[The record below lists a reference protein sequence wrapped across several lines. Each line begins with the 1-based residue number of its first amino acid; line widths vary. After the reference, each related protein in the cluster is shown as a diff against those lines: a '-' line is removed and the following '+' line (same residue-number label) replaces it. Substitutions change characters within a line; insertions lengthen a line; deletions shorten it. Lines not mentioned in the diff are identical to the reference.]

1 MNDEKEKKF
10 GTFGVSESTP
20 EKWKEAPCRSLHGA
34 IAIFATLKMRGQKDQ
49 QKPCRRVLCPSLWSE
64 GGKGRSA
71 LCAGVFSHP
80 VCYNRRDESRRKVG
94 NPMTLTELW
103 DETAENVTEK
113 VRRAQDP
120 ERCASLLEEELD
132 HLLYRYGSSE
142 EDGARR
148 DLAASLLSALRM
160 ALPLLARGNRA
171 QLWEAA
177 PSSCRPPVAALGA
190 PLGSRC
196 SASVPCRQGT
206 QTAKA
211 GEEAEGGDSDGCG
224 GHGADDPKC
233 PGCL

>member
-1 MNDEKEKKF
+1 
-10 GTFGVSESTP
+10 
-20 EKWKEAPCRSLHGA
+20 
-34 IAIFATLKMRGQKDQ
+34 
-49 QKPCRRVLCPSLWSE
+49 
-64 GGKGRSA
+64 
-71 LCAGVFSHP
+71 
-80 VCYNRRDESRRKVG
+80 
-94 NPMTLTELW
+94 MTLTELW

-171 QLWEAA
+171 QLWEAKEENEGKKPA
-177 PSSCRPPVAALGA
+177 GNTFFAVIG
-190 PLGSRC
+190 
-196 SASVPCRQGT
+196 
-206 QTAKA
+206 AKA